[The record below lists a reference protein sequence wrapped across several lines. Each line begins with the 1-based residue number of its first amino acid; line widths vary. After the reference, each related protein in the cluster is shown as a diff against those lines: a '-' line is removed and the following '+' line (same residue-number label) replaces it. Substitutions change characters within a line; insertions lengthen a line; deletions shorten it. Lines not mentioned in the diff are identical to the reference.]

1 MKKIIF
7 LSLFIFLTTAG
18 LGCKGL
24 SADEQ
29 EAIKPITLDYWRVYD
44 DSDSFADIITAYN
57 ALHPNVTIN
66 YKKLRPEEFETELI
80 NALAEDRGPDM
91 FSIQNTWITA
101 YQSKI
106 LPMPAS
112 VRVVSQHTEGTYQKK
127 LVVDISNVPTP
138 TAKQIQD
145 AYVGAVAADVIRPEI
160 NAQGQSVKTI
170 WGLPLAVDTLVL
182 YYNKTML
189 DAAGIAEPPKNWEDF
204 QKAVK
209 SLSKISPE
217 NKILQSGVALGTS
230 KNVLRSADILALL
243 MMQNGTIMAGE
254 NNYPTFNLMPQEV
267 KLPTTPAA
275 QALQFYTDFANSTK
289 EVYSWNAEMPE
300 SLDAFVRG
308 QTAFF
313 FGYAYHL
320 PFIRARAPKLNFNI
334 VSVPQV
340 NSQAPVN
347 FASYWVETVSKKTAH
362 PNESWDFILFSSK
375 AENVV
380 KYLEKVKKPTALRAL
395 IAGQKED
402 PDLQAFASEILTAKS
417 WYLGKDTAK
426 ADAYF
431 TGMIDDVFKP
441 EALNDAGIYQKAV
454 NNAAVKVGQ
463 TM

>member
-7 LSLFIFLTTAG
+7 LSLFIFLITSG

-24 SADEQ
+24 SSEEQ

-44 DSDSFADIITAYN
+44 DSDSFSDIIAAYN
-57 ALHPNVTIN
+57 ALHPNIAIN

-91 FSIQNTWITA
+91 FSIQNNWITA

-112 VRVVSQHTEGTYQKK
+112 VRVVSQHTEGSYQKK
-127 LVVDISNVPTP
+127 LVVNITNVPTP

-145 AYVGAVAADVIRPEI
+145 TFVAAVAGDVIRPEV
-160 NAQGQSVKTI
+160 NAQGQQVKNI
-170 WGLPLAVDTLVL
+170 WGIPLALDTLVL

-189 DAAGIAEPPKNWEDF
+189 DAAGIAEPPKTWEDF

-209 SLSKISPE
+209 LLSKISPE
-217 NKILQSGVALGTS
+217 NKILQSGAALGTS
-230 KNVLRSADILALL
+230 KNVLRAADILALL

-254 NNYPTFNLMPQEV
+254 NGYPTFNQMPAEV

-289 EVYSWNAEMPE
+289 EVYSWNEDMPE

-340 NSQAPVN
+340 NTASPVN
-347 FASYWVETVSKKTAH
+347 FASYWVETVSKKTTH
-362 PNESWDFILFSSK
+362 SNEAWDFILFSAK
-375 AENVV
+375 AENVI

-402 PDLQAFASEILTAKS
+402 PDLQAFASELLTAKS
-417 WYLGKDTAK
+417 WYKGKDAAK
-426 ADAYF
+426 AEAYF
-431 TGMIDDVFKP
+431 LGMVDDVFKP
-441 EALNDAGIYQKAV
+441 EALNDAQVYQKAV

-463 TM
+463 TF

>member
-1 MKKIIF
+1 
-7 LSLFIFLTTAG
+7 
-18 LGCKGL
+18 
-24 SADEQ
+24 
-29 EAIKPITLDYWRVYD
+29 
-44 DSDSFADIITAYN
+44 
-57 ALHPNVTIN
+57 
-66 YKKLRPEEFETELI
+66 
-80 NALAEDRGPDM
+80 
-91 FSIQNTWITA
+91 
-101 YQSKI
+101 
-106 LPMPAS
+106 
-112 VRVVSQHTEGTYQKK
+112 
-127 LVVDISNVPTP
+127 
-138 TAKQIQD
+138 
-145 AYVGAVAADVIRPEI
+145 
-160 NAQGQSVKTI
+160 
-170 WGLPLAVDTLVL
+170 
-182 YYNKTML
+182 
-189 DAAGIAEPPKNWEDF
+189 
-204 QKAVK
+204 
-209 SLSKISPE
+209 
-217 NKILQSGVALGTS
+217 
-230 KNVLRSADILALL
+230 
-243 MMQNGTIMAGE
+243 
-254 NNYPTFNLMPQEV
+254 
-267 KLPTTPAA
+267 
-275 QALQFYTDFANSTK
+275 
-289 EVYSWNAEMPE
+289 MPE